1 VSPFGTRDSVF
12 FGVVEW
18 RAVPAVEI
26 ARRCNVRSFAVEGVT
41 FSQPP
46 MSGNAIAIDAETGGS
61 GLDDEAVVLKFAEPA
76 SHRPDGIGA
85 EIAASIAAGSENLPI
100 VQVVV
105 PQIASQRDVQGS
117 RAK

>member
-1 VSPFGTRDSVF
+1 MGLGILFF

-61 GLDDEAVVLKFAEPA
+61 GTPSGNAGA
-76 SHRPDGIGA
+76 STRSPLNP
-85 EIAASIAAGSENLPI
+85 EISAKIP
-100 VQVVV
+100 V
-105 PQIASQRDVQGS
+105 RDL
-117 RAK
+117 